1 MQAVVGD
8 LYPEPHEKRLILSAI
23 QEFCGPPHGTNG
35 TVGHWNDWKDMN
47 GKKHKGAGVDAIEKA
62 RRLPSEYNLEQTN
75 AIPGPAPLRPTR
87 TLPPLN
93 TPVNA
98 AARSIFSNDNT
109 SPMQA
114 GAMETPTAPADT
126 TNTTNQLLQ
135 VVLRQQQLLA
145 QAGLLPAQMEQVSHV

>member
-1 MQAVVGD
+1 MVGD

-35 TVGHWNDWKDMN
+35 TVGHWNDWKDTN

-62 RRLPSEYNLEQTN
+62 RRLPSEYDLEQTN

-98 AARSIFSNDNT
+98 ARSIFSNDNT

-114 GAMETPTAPADT
+114 GAMETPTPPADA

-145 QAGLLPAQMEQVSHV
+145 QAGLLPAQKEQVSRV